1 MSTVV
6 AAEARPRV
14 LADVVP
20 RVRARDVALVL
31 AAVALTAACAQLTF
45 YLPGSSVPVTGQTFA
60 VLLSGAAL
68 GATRGGIAML
78 LYIAIGMVGLPVY
91 AGGGHGTH
99 AVFGATGGY
108 LFGFLAA
115 SWAVGRLAEARM
127 DRTPVK
133 ALPTFVLGSA
143 LVYLIGVP
151 WLAISAHMSLG
162 TAIDQGLTPFLA
174 GDAVKALA
182 AAGLLPAAWSFVSR
196 GRK

>member
-1 MSTVV
+1 
-6 AAEARPRV
+6 
-14 LADVVP
+14 
-20 RVRARDVALVL
+20 
-31 AAVALTAACAQLTF
+31 
-45 YLPGSSVPVTGQTFA
+45 
-60 VLLSGAAL
+60 
-68 GATRGGIAML
+68 
-78 LYIAIGMVGLPVY
+78 
-91 AGGGHGTH
+91 
-99 AVFGATGGY
+99 VFGATGGY

-115 SWAVGRLAEARM
+115 SWVVGRLAQAKL
-127 DRTPVK
+127 DRTPLK